1 MVDKNFLHDTPRN
14 LREKGDFKQVPLSVA
29 RLLPLI
35 VGFTSNDG
43 ASFLGYMVNDSFG
56 LNESED
62 NGVNPTLF
70 KASLSKF
77 VRARTSR

>member
-1 MVDKNFLHDTPRN
+1 M
-14 LREKGDFKQVPLSVA
+14 
-29 RLLPLI
+29 PLI
-35 VGFTSNDG
+35 IGFTSNDG

-56 LNESED
+56 LNESVD

-77 VRARTSR
+77 ARARTSR